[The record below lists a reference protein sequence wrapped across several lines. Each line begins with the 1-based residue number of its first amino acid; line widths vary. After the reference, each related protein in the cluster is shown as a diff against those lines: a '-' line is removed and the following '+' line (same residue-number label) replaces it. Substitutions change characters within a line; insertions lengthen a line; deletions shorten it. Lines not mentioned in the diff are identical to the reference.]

1 MPTFAKN
8 IPQARGNGIFFA
20 LSEASHTPCQAMK
33 FRKKHDMPS
42 VPAKERTA
50 GHSSASFLYLIT
62 GLGALTTS
70 VGMMLCGKRSRALL
84 IAQWVAPLLLTAAE
98 ERRSRRKKTESQIR

>member
-1 MPTFAKN
+1 M
-8 IPQARGNGIFFA
+8 
-20 LSEASHTPCQAMK
+20 M
-33 FRKKHDMPS
+33 FRKKHDMPV
-42 VPAKERTA
+42 VPAKEQTA
-50 GHSSASFLYLIT
+50 EHSSASFLYLIT

-98 ERRSRRKKTESQIR
+98 ERRSRQKRSKVESDK

>member
-1 MPTFAKN
+1 
-8 IPQARGNGIFFA
+8 
-20 LSEASHTPCQAMK
+20 MK
-33 FRKKHDMPS
+33 FRKKRNKPIVS
-42 VPAKERTA
+42 AKERTIE
-50 GHSSASFLYLIT
+50 HPTASFLYLIT
-62 GLGALTTS
+62 GLGALTTA